1 MTETDDTDGA
11 LIHIVDDDRAARE
24 GLDFLLSSLGLT
36 VASHASAADLLARV
50 DGTAVGCILADVRM
64 PSMNGLELLDELG
77 RRDCP
82 LPVIMITGHGDVP
95 MAVRAMR
102 AGAMDFFEKPVNGMA
117 LVERINEAL
126 KLCRERQAADRDRAE
141 AVTRVATLTARE
153 AEVARGVLA
162 GRQNKQIAHD
172 LGISLKTVEIHRHNA
187 MEKLGANTAAEL
199 VRLLISAGW
208 SDS

>member
-1 MTETDDTDGA
+1 MPTMT
-11 LIHIVDDDRAARE
+11 
-24 GLDFLLSSLGLT
+24 
-36 VASHASAADLLARV
+36 
-50 DGTAVGCILADVRM
+50 
-64 PSMNGLELLDELG
+64 GLELLDELG

-126 KLCRERQAADRDRAE
+126 RLSNERAQSLNERAQL
-141 AVTRVATLTARE
+141 TRQIESLTARE
-153 AEVARGVLA
+153 AEVARAVLA

-172 LGISLKTVEIHRHNA
+172 LGISLKTVENHRHNVMDKMQA
-187 MEKLGANTAAEL
+187 SSAADL
-199 VRLLISAGW
+199 VRRLVAAGW
-208 SDS
+208 QAD